1 MEKKVMKL
9 ASSGKRLGAYLIDR
23 VAPFTLFMV
32 SAGSIAVLSYM
43 PYNFGFG
50 NGFGNGYGG
59 FGGRYSNV
67 GTVMTLLICML
78 IYVAYF
84 VVQLIFYSKS
94 KTIGKAILGM
104 QVISSKNGEPVDF
117 WVMLLRE
124 WFAKKASSAVFFLG
138 FIWVLI
144 DDRNRGWHDKIMD
157 TYVIDLKETENLRK
171 SSAPAA
177 AKTAPVTVV
186 EEPQSVA
193 EIVVEEPQSV
203 AETVVEEPQN
213 VAEIVVEEPQSVAEA
228 VVEEPQSVAETVVEE
243 PQSVAEAVVEE
254 PQNVADAAVEQPQN
268 IEVETVVAEEAENE
282 EFIGE

>member
-1 MEKKVMKL
+1 MTMEKKVMKL
-9 ASSGKRLGAYLIDR
+9 ATSGKRLGAYLIDR
-23 VAPFTLFMV
+23 VAPVILFMV

-43 PYNFGFG
+43 PYSF
-50 NGFGNGYGG
+50 GFGNGYGG
-59 FGGRYSNV
+59 FGGGYSDV
-67 GTVMTLLICML
+67 GSVLTLLICML

-124 WFAKKASSAVFFLG
+124 WFAKKASKVVFFLG

-177 AKTAPVTVV
+177 ARTVPATVV
-186 EEPQSVA
+186 EEPQSVVQT
-193 EIVVEEPQSV
+193 VVEEPQS
-203 AETVVEEPQN
+203 

-228 VVEEPQSVAETVVEE
+228 VVEEPQSVAEIVVEEPQNVTEIVVEE
-243 PQSVAEAVVEE
+243 PQSVAEAT
-254 PQNVADAAVEQPQN
+254 VEQPQN